1 MNIAHAST
9 NTYPF
14 RPSPTTALYS
24 PSSATSYAPSPTT
37 LYLSR
42 LPKTEDAINY
52 HTRKPIQP
60 PSPPPIQQR
69 PFDFL
74 DDLLPTNNP
83 SKKKKNKKK
92 KIVQTLKKAK
102 KIKEKEDRVVEDD
115 EEEKMSQVGEDTAAS
130 QYTMEF
136 ERLSD
141 DEEEV
146 LDAIEVAKVKI

>member
-1 MNIAHAST
+1 M
-9 NTYPF
+9 
-14 RPSPTTALYS
+14 
-24 PSSATSYAPSPTT
+24 
-37 LYLSR
+37 
-42 LPKTEDAINY
+42 
-52 HTRKPIQP
+52 
-60 PSPPPIQQR
+60 
-69 PFDFL
+69 
-74 DDLLPTNNP
+74 LPTNNP

-146 LDAIEVAKVKI
+146 LDAIEVAKVKIFMDKGF